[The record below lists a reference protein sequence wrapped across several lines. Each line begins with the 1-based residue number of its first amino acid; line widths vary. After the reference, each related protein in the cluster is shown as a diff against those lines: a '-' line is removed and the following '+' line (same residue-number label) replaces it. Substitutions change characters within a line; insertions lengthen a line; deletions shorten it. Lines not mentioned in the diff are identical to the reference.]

1 MPNRTLSRL
10 AAMLLFS
17 VPVCAQVFN
26 GPGYVGPGPVHRVR
40 LEAGDSAL
48 EALRA
53 AEAIVREDDYGA
65 FRHLALDETKLGG
78 REGLLALGLELRDQ
92 ETIIGFNDSAFD
104 TYDTASVRAA
114 YERMPAYLKVHEDEV
129 GRNGE
134 ASLWVVQFRGP
145 LKDEW
150 LKRMEDAGGRLVQ
163 YVPSNSY
170 VVSVN
175 AGDRY
180 AFEVFRRDAVVQWSG
195 VYQPFWKLSPE
206 LRATG
211 FGGGGVFVKT
221 IIQAV
226 LDGAPELE
234 SALTSAGLVAYAESE
249 DVLVYRNIHYLV
261 PLELLPTLATLP
273 SVFCIEP
280 LPDRRRLDE
289 AQNQIMAGNLNVAG
303 TQPSGPGYLAWL
315 TGKGFS
321 STGQFAFAVDIT
333 DDGVDRGSVTDVNDE
348 FRVLGI
354 LANASRVV
362 YNNNYTSDALADG
375 GDGHG
380 NINASIACGYNDLAG
395 AAYVDANGY
404 HYGLGVAPF
413 AQIGNTKVFDN
424 AGNADFTSGTSTRL
438 SAAYAG
444 GARVSSNSWG
454 TSSAN
459 YTTDAQTHDTRTR
472 DAQSGTAG
480 NQELSIVFAAGN
492 DGGAAGSIGSPAT
505 AKNIIAVGASENY
518 RQNGTDGCG
527 YGNTSAN
534 NAQDLISF
542 SSRGPCADGR
552 VKPDI
557 VAPGVHIQG
566 AASRSL
572 VYDGGGVCDQYE
584 PAAQTLYAQST
595 GTSHS
600 CPAVAGACALVRQ
613 YFINQA
619 LPTPSPAMVKAA
631 LMVSAS
637 HITGTNANDTLPSDN
652 QGMGLVNL
660 GRTFDGAVNQYVD
673 QTQILGATG
682 NTYQIT
688 GGVANVAKPFRVALV
703 WTDAAGATTGNAW
716 VNDLDL
722 TVVIGANTYRGNV
735 FTGAASTTGGSAD
748 TQNNAEFVFL
758 PTGTTGTYT
767 ITVTAANIAGNGVPG
782 NADTTDQDFALYVYN
797 GSSCAAPV
805 IVTQPVATSA
815 CTGSLTS
822 FSVAATGAASYQW
835 RKNTVN
841 VLGATSAIYTIPST
855 VAGDAGSYDCVL
867 TAACGATTTSNAA
880 TLTINTSP
888 MITVPP
894 AAQAACTGGSA
905 TFSVTATGGSLNY
918 QWRKNTVNVMGA
930 TSSSLVLSGVVAG
943 DAGSYDCVVSNACG
957 SVTSAAAALTISVA
971 VGISTQPVGLTVC
984 SGAAA
989 NFSVVAT
996 GSPTITYQW
1005 RKGVTPI
1012 AGATSATYSIPV
1024 TTISS
1029 SGTYSVV
1036 VTNACGSMT
1045 SGNAVLTVNS
1055 PAGIFVQPAGSTICS
1070 GNLAS
1075 FNVIATGTGPLTYQ
1089 WRKNGANIG
1098 GATFATY
1105 TIIGAT
1111 PTNSGTYDV
1120 VITNSCGS
1128 ITSNGAVL
1136 TVNAVP
1142 TVTVPPLG
1150 QASCLGQP
1158 AVFSVTATGSAT
1170 FSYQW
1175 RKNTV
1180 NIGGAVAATY
1190 TIAAVAAGDAANYDC
1205 VVTNTCGTATSAS
1218 AALTVSVPPS
1228 ITSSPLSATICTG
1241 LPFSVSVAATG
1252 TATLGYQW
1260 RKNTVNIGGATSPS
1274 FTIPAVA
1281 AADAANYDCVVTNI
1295 CGSATSAAATLSVSV
1310 APSITSSPT
1319 GGTVCAGQPFNFTVA
1334 ATGTTPL
1341 GYQWRKDTVDIGGAT
1356 GTSYF
1361 IAAATGADSGAY
1373 DCVVTNACGSATST
1387 AAIFTAQ
1394 TAPTLVAV
1402 APGLIAPMAPNA
1414 APIQLTLT
1422 GTCFQ
1427 ASALVVA
1434 NGVALATTFVSPTTL
1449 LADLPPT
1456 IPQTQVIGGI
1466 AINVQ
1471 NGVNDDSN
1479 GKALIVGAG
1488 SNQGIIRRRPL
1499 IPNPGDFFQ
1508 VVMEGGTP
1516 FAPMTALLDFGV
1528 GTPVY
1533 PFLDPVQDLVLAVS
1547 PLTGSAGP
1555 MLPLFDGMGLFLP
1568 TDGSAYDATGTFTTP
1583 LLFMPIPSA
1592 GLTFTVQGIYLDLA
1606 APNGFRMT
1614 WARYPDSI

>member
-10 AAMLLFS
+10 AAVLLLS
-17 VPVCAQVFN
+17 VSASAQIFN
-26 GPGYVGPGPVHRVR
+26 GPGYVGPGPLHRVR
-40 LEAGDSAL
+40 FEAGDPRL
-48 EALRA
+48 ESLRA
-53 AEAIVREDDYGA
+53 ADAIAREDDYGA

-78 REGLLALGLELRDQ
+78 RDGLLALGLELRDQ
-92 ETIIGFNDSAFD
+92 ETIVGFNDAAFD
-104 TYDTASVRAA
+104 TYDAASVRAA
-114 YERMPAYLKVHEDEV
+114 FERIPAYLKVHEDEV

-163 YVPSNSY
+163 YVPSNCY

-180 AFEVFRRDAVVQWSG
+180 TFEIFRRDAVVQWSG
-195 VYQPFWKLSPE
+195 AYQPFWKLSPE

-211 FGGGGVFVKT
+211 FGGGGVYVKT
-221 IIQAV
+221 IIQTL
-226 LDGAPELE
+226 LDGASELE
-234 SALTSAGLVAYAESE
+234 AALTSAGLVAFGESE
-249 DVLVYRNIHYLV
+249 DVLHYRNLQFIV

-315 TGKGFS
+315 TTKGFS

-333 DDGVDRGSVTDVNDE
+333 DDGVDRGSLSDVNDE

-395 AAYVDANGY
+395 AAYVDGSGY

-424 AGNADFTSGTSTRL
+424 AGNADFTSGTSARL
-438 SAAYAG
+438 SAAYLG
-444 GARVSSNSWG
+444 GARISSNSWG
-454 TSSAN
+454 TSSPN
-459 YTTDAQTHDTRTR
+459 YTTDAQSHDTRTR

-492 DGGAAGSIGSPAT
+492 DGTQGVSSIGSPAT

-552 VKPDI
+552 IKPDI

-572 VYDGGGVCDQYE
+572 SYDGGGVCDQYE

-600 CPAVAGACALVRQ
+600 CPAIAGACALVRQ
-613 YFINQA
+613 HFINQA

-631 LMVSAS
+631 LMVTTS
-637 HITGTNANDTLPSDN
+637 HMTGTNANDTLPSNN
-652 QGMGLVNL
+652 QGLGLVNL

-682 NTYQIT
+682 NTYQLT

-722 TVVIGANTYRGNV
+722 TVVINGNTYRGNV
-735 FTGAASTTGGSAD
+735 FSGAGSATGGVSD

-758 PTGTTGTYT
+758 PSGTAGSYT

-782 NADTTDQDFALYVYN
+782 NADATDQDFALYVYN

-805 IVTQPVATSA
+805 IVTHPASTSA
-815 CTGSLTS
+815 CAGGLAT
-822 FSVAATGAASYQW
+822 FSVAATGASSFQW

-841 VLGATSAIYTIPST
+841 VVGATSATYTIPST
-855 VAGDAGSYDCVL
+855 VAGDAGSYDCVA

-880 TLTINTSP
+880 SLAIDVSP
-888 MITVPP
+888 MVTVPP
-894 AAQAACTGGSA
+894 ATQSACTGGSA
-905 TFSVTATGGSLNY
+905 SFSVTATGGSLTY
-918 QWRKNTVNVMGA
+918 QWRKNTVNVGGA
-930 TSSSLVLSGVVAG
+930 TSPSLVVSGVVAG
-943 DAGSYDCVVSNACG
+943 DAGSYDCVVTNACG
-957 SVTSAAAALTISVA
+957 TATSAAAALTVNTA
-971 VGISTQPVGLTVC
+971 AGISTQPVGATVC
-984 SGAAA
+984 SGGAAA
-989 NFSVVAT
+989 FSVVAT
-996 GSPTITYQW
+996 GSPTPTYQW
-1005 RKGVTPI
+1005 RKAGIPI
-1012 AGATSATYSIPV
+1012 AGATASTYSIPSATASNAGV
-1024 TTISS
+1024 
-1029 SGTYSVV
+1029 YSVV
-1036 VTNACGSMT
+1036 VTNSCGTAT
-1045 SGNAVLTVNS
+1045 SANAVLTINTS
-1055 PAGIFVQPAGSTICS
+1055 PSILFHPAGGTICS
-1070 GNLAS
+1070 GATAS
-1075 FNVIATGTGPLTYQ
+1075 FSVFATGTATLTYQ
-1089 WRKNGANIG
+1089 WRKNSVNIG
-1098 GATFATY
+1098 GATNSTY
-1105 TIIGAT
+1105 AIPGAT
-1111 PTNSGTYDV
+1111 PANSGTYDV
-1120 VITNSCGS
+1120 VVTNGCNSV
-1128 ITSNGAVL
+1128 TSNGAVL

-1142 TVTVPPLG
+1142 SITSPPAS
-1150 QASCLGQP
+1150 QAACLGSP
-1158 AVFSVTATGSAT
+1158 ASFSVTATGSAT
-1170 FSYQW
+1170 FTYQW

-1180 NIGGAVAATY
+1180 NIGGATSPSY
-1190 TIAAVAAGDAANYDC
+1190 TIPAVVAGDAANYDC
-1205 VVTNTCGTATSAS
+1205 VVTNTCGTATSA
-1218 AALTVSVPPS
+1218 
-1228 ITSSPLSATICTG
+1228 
-1241 LPFSVSVAATG
+1241 
-1252 TATLGYQW
+1252 
-1260 RKNTVNIGGATSPS
+1260 
-1274 FTIPAVA
+1274 
-1281 AADAANYDCVVTNI
+1281 
-1295 CGSATSAAATLSVSV
+1295 AATLTVSV

-1319 GGTVCAGQPFNFTVA
+1319 GGTVCAGQSFNFTVA
-1334 ATGTTPL
+1334 ATGTATL
-1341 GYQWRKDTVDIGGAT
+1341 GYQWRKNAVDIGGAT

-1361 IAAATGADSGAY
+1361 IASATGADSGAY

-1394 TAPTLVAV
+1394 TAPTLASVT
-1402 APGLIAPMAPNA
+1402 PGLIAPLTPSS
-1414 APIQLTLT
+1414 PPVQLTLV

-1427 ASALVVA
+1427 PTAVVVA
-1434 NGVALATTFVSPTTL
+1434 NSVALATTYVSSTML
-1449 LADLPPT
+1449 LADLPPA
-1456 IPQTQVIGGI
+1456 IPQTQFIGGI

-1471 NGVNDDSN
+1471 NGVDDDSN

-1499 IPNPGDFFQ
+1499 LPNPGDVFQ

-1516 FAPMTALLDFGV
+1516 FAPMTALLDFGF

-1533 PFLDPVQDLVLAVS
+1533 PFLDPAQDLVLAVS
-1547 PLTGSAGP
+1547 PSTGSAGP
-1555 MLPLFDGMGLFLP
+1555 LLPLFDGMGLFMP
-1568 TDGSAYDATGTFTTP
+1568 PDGSAYDATGTFTTFP
-1583 LLFMPIPSA
+1583 LLLPIPAA
-1592 GLTFTVQGIYLDLA
+1592 GLTFTVQGIYLDVA